1 MAATRAELYRLGI
14 SAGGGARET
23 ARITRETDRYNQQLA
38 EQERRLRDVGER
50 QRKLNA
56 IRAKADKMRDV
67 RNNPAGNGAGMMAAG
82 VTTGATLLAPIRA
95 YSESENAAN
104 QLAGSMMG
112 PGGKVAPEFMKLNKL
127 AIALGDRLPGTT
139 ADFQNMMTM
148 LRRQGMSAQVILGGL
163 GESAAYLGVQLQ
175 MAPTEAAE
183 FAAKLQDATQT
194 TEKRHDEPD
203 GSYPA
208 WFLCG
213 RRPREYAAG
222 FRKYQQRYGH
232 YQAEGPGCCKNLQSA
247 SRHGRSG
254 GDGWRVSG

>member
-67 RNNPAGNGAGMMAAG
+67 RNNLAGNGAGMMAAG

-148 LRRQGMSAQVILGGL
+148 LRRQGMSAQVIWAGWVSRRLTL
-163 GESAAYLGVQLQ
+163 ACSCRWRRRRLQ
-175 MAPTEAAE
+175 SLPQNCRT
-183 FAAKLQDATQT
+183 
-194 TEKRHDEPD
+194 P
-203 GSYPA
+203 
-208 WFLCG
+208 
-213 RRPREYAAG
+213 RRPP
-222 FRKYQQRYGH
+222 K
-232 YQAEGPGCCKNLQSA
+232 KT
-247 SRHGRSG
+247 
-254 GDGWRVSG
+254 